1 MPSWLLL
8 SLSLLGLS
16 TVVPLY
22 VLGLT
27 AGNWRAAAA
36 AWWQYGKVMAT
47 LALPGMLAWLS
58 LMLWPPRP

>member
-16 TVVPLY
+16 AVVPLY

-27 AGNWRAAAA
+27 AGNWRAAGM
-36 AWWQYGKVMAT
+36 AWWQYGKVMTA
-47 LALPGMLAWLS
+47 LALPGLLMALSML
-58 LMLWPPRP
+58 MWPPRP